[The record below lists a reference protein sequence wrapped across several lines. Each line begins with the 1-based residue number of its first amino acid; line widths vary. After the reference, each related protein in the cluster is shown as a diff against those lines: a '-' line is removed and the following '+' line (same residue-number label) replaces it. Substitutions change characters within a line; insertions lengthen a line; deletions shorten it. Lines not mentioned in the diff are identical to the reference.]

1 MTQLTVAALQLA
13 LHAPDAQTN
22 IAAVGALIEEA
33 AKAGAQ
39 VVLPPELFAGP
50 YFCTVEDEAL
60 FALAHP
66 LDEDPSVKA
75 MQALAKGYGIA
86 IPTSFFERDGLVNGK
101 WDPIADLLEGADSV
115 AKTAGGLAYVEG
127 K

>member
-13 LHAPDAQTN
+13 LNAPDAPTN
-22 IAAVGALIEEA
+22 IAAVSALVEA
-33 AKAGAQ
+33 AAGQGAQ

-66 LDEDPSVKA
+66 LAEDPSVKA
-75 MQALAKGYGIA
+75 MQALARTLRIARGITTTT
-86 IPTSFFERDGLVNGK
+86 PS
-101 WDPIADLLEGADSV
+101 P
-115 AKTAGGLAYVEG
+115 
-127 K
+127 